1 MGVTA
6 EARGER
12 EAGERRCWLVKSEPT
27 TFSFDALLAADERTT
42 PWDGVRN
49 YQARNFMRD
58 EMRVG
63 DAVIFYHSN
72 ATPPGAVGLAEVA
85 SPPRPDPTQFDEGSR
100 YADPTSDPADPRWF
114 LVDVRAVRALP
125 RMVTLQEI
133 KAHPELGEMLVA
145 RRGNRLSVMPVACAH
160 LDVLVALAE
169 RGDDGR
175 DAAA

>member
-1 MGVTA
+1 VTEHA
-6 EARGER
+6 TGER
-12 EAGERRCWLVKSEPT
+12 EAGARRCWLIKSEPT
-27 TFSFDALLAADERTT
+27 TFSFDALLAADDRTV

-85 SPPRPDPTQFDEGSR
+85 SAPRPDPTQFDEGSR
-100 YADPTSDPADPRWF
+100 YADPGSDPADPRWF
-114 LVDVRAVRALP
+114 LIDIRAVRALP

-133 KAHPELGEMLVA
+133 KAHPDLREMLVA

-160 LDVLVALAE
+160 ADALVALAG
-169 RGDDGR
+169 RGGDDR
-175 DAAA
+175 EARA